1 MSKPLESEE
10 VSNSI
15 VNGVLNYISSQL
27 QTASSY
33 FEIFADQL
41 NEFIKG
47 SSCKSF
53 AEVYNNISGTFKRG
67 VTSLY
72 DIILKYNELY
82 NSLYNSDFCS
92 SVKTGQNLANRFQ
105 DCLIDSLGRLYNM
118 SSFLMQVFDKTLECC
133 LESNQKTKKNI
144 FEWGNNKTS
153 LNSIEALT
161 SNAEYW
167 PAIYDVFPDENY
179 EDFCIYFSKHAT
191 VENLAIL
198 YNGFSNYFEL
208 VSKFVVSLID
218 KMNLYQSG
226 YLLCDE
232 VIKPLKDCIIKGVI
246 IGTSRRSI

>member
-1 MSKPLESEE
+1 
-10 VSNSI
+10 
-15 VNGVLNYISSQL
+15 
-27 QTASSY
+27 
-33 FEIFADQL
+33 
-41 NEFIKG
+41 
-47 SSCKSF
+47 
-53 AEVYNNISGTFKRG
+53 
-67 VTSLY
+67 
-72 DIILKYNELY
+72 
-82 NSLYNSDFCS
+82 
-92 SVKTGQNLANRFQ
+92 
-105 DCLIDSLGRLYNM
+105 M

-167 PAIYDVFPDENY
+167 PAIYDVFPVENY

-232 VIKPLKDCIIKGVI
+232 VIKPLKDCNIKGVI